1 MFVTSVL
8 PPVNSL
14 YHRKCLGQLQ
24 TVLRNGERFA
34 FSFWTLIFLIFS
46 SGWFWPQTRNKWKQG
61 NCHQY
66 RKYIDF
72 MCSNDVSQ

>member
-24 TVLRNGERFA
+24 TVLRNGEHFA

-46 SGWFWPQTRNKWKQG
+46 SGWFLAPNEKQME
-61 NCHQY
+61 N
-66 RKYIDF
+66 REIAI
-72 MCSNDVSQ
+72 STENI